1 MAPAKVKTGV
11 AARGRGTVI
20 ALAGGILIFFGLLM
34 LLAIPATQVQD
45 RFDQELAQE
54 RGEQYNG
61 STPKRVYRASFGTI
75 LAGTAFLV
83 TGVVLK
89 RRSR

>member
-1 MAPAKVKTGV
+1 MAPAKVKTGGG
-11 AARGRGTVI
+11 APGRGTVFM
-20 ALAGGILIFFGLLM
+20 LAGGILVFFGLLM
-34 LLAIPATQVQD
+34 LLAIPAVQHDD
-45 RFDQELAQE
+45 RFRQERAEE

-61 STPKRVYRASFGTI
+61 DTPIRVYRASFGTI

-89 RRSR
+89 RRSK